1 MSRQPASSLTL
12 PLAAVAAVAVVLT
25 IASGNESRAQGKPGT
40 GEWRHYSGDNG
51 AKKYAPF
58 DQIDRTNVSRLRV
71 AWRRPQVSAE
81 FLAANPK
88 LRLSNNYR
96 STPIMVGGVLYATNA
111 VGLVEAFD
119 PSTGRTIW
127 TQPSSGE
134 ESGNPGLGGALRA
147 VAFWG
152 EGAEARVFSY
162 HRQYLYALNPK
173 TGVPITSFGA
183 NGRVD
188 LAALSPSNQFLW
200 NAPPLV
206 VRDLVLVGQSMPD
219 QDSAS
224 KAEGDVG
231 EVRAFDV
238 RTGRLR
244 WRFRSIPT
252 EDDPAAKTWESDALR
267 YIGAGN
273 VWAPMAADEELGYVY
288 LPTSSPTNDMY
299 GGHRPG
305 NNLYTSSVVCLDAMT
320 GRRVWH
326 FQTVHH
332 DLFDYDNPASP
343 VLGDI
348 TVDGRRIRAIVQV
361 TKQAFAYVLD
371 RVTGEPVW
379 PIEERPVPAS
389 TVPGEKA
396 AATQPFPTRPPPF
409 DRQGLTVDDLID
421 FTPDLRAE
429 AIAIMKQ
436 HVTGPVFT
444 PPSIASTGAWR
455 HEGNDPGARFGR
467 RRGLDRRC
475 LRPRDRHPLRP
486 VDDEPVRGE
495 PRSRRSEG
503 DQPEVPGVDAR
514 AGARATGP
522 STPEAAVRS
531 DYGARSEP
539 RRAGVDGAE
548 RQRSTR
554 PSGDQAPEPA
564 TARTCVPQRGGGD
577 PDAAVRARWRSD
589 KCSNSARR
597 WRTEFPCAGQGDW
610 CHDLGNGDAGRRDRR
625 ADDLYARRQAVCRD
639 GDWRP
644 ETSGGIRRVQ
654 LAVAVGQWRT

>member
-1 MSRQPASSLTL
+1 MARQQVSSIL
-12 PLAAVAAVAVVLT
+12 PITAVAAAALFLAAAYETGSSGQAV
-25 IASGNESRAQGKPGT
+25 EAQPRQ

-51 AKKYAPF
+51 AKKYAPL
-58 DQIDRTNVSRLRV
+58 DQINRTNVASLRI
-71 AWRRPQVSAE
+71 AWRRPQVAAE

-119 PSTGRTIW
+119 PATGRTVW
-127 TQPSSGE
+127 TQQSAGE

-162 HRQYLYALNPK
+162 HRQHLYALHTK
-173 TGVPITSFGA
+173 TGAPIASFGTA
-183 NGRVD
+183 GRVD
-188 LAALSPSNQFLW
+188 LAALSPSNTFLW

-224 KAEGDVG
+224 KAEGEVG
-231 EVRAFDV
+231 EVRAFDA

-244 WRFRSIPT
+244 WRFRAIPT
-252 EDDPAAKTWESDALR
+252 EDDPAAKSWESDALR

-305 NNLYTSSVVCLDAMT
+305 NNLYTSSVVCLDVTT

-343 VLGDI
+343 ILADL
-348 TVDGRRIRAIVQV
+348 TVDGRRIRAVVQV

-379 PIEERPVPAS
+379 PIEERPVPPS

-396 AATQPFPTRPPPF
+396 SPTQPFPTRPPPF
-409 DRQGLTVDDLID
+409 DRQGITVDDLID
-421 FTPDLRAE
+421 FTPELRAE
-429 AIAIMKQ
+429 AVAIMKQ
-436 HVTGPVFT
+436 HVAGPVFT
-444 PPSIASTGAWR
+444 PPSIASSEPGGTKGTIQVPGSVGGADWTGASF
-455 HEGNDPGARFGR
+455 DPETGMLYVPSMTNPFVANLLPGDPKQTNLRYRASTRALLLGPQGLPLLKPPYGR
-467 RRGLDRRC
+467 ITALDLNRGVQAWMMPNGGG
-475 LRPRDRHPLRP
+475 PRDHPAIKHLNLP
-486 VDDEPVRGE
+486 PLGHASRGALVVTRTLLFA
-495 PRSRRSEG
+495 PDG
-503 DQPEVPGVDAR
+503 DQINVRTPPGGGGRSFR
-514 AGARATGP
+514 ALDKATGATIWETEMP
-522 STPEAAVRS
+522 
-531 DYGARSEP
+531 
-539 RRAGVDGAE
+539 AGVTGAPMTYMHDGKQYVVMAIGGRDHPAE
-548 RQRSTR
+548 
-554 PSGDQAPEPA
+554 
-564 TARTCVPQRGGGD
+564 
-577 PDAAVRARWRSD
+577 
-589 KCSNSARR
+589 
-597 WRTEFPCAGQGDW
+597 F
-610 CHDLGNGDAGRRDRR
+610 
-625 ADDLYARRQAVCRD
+625 
-639 GDWRP
+639 
-644 ETSGGIRRVQ
+644 
-654 LAVAVGQWRT
+654 VAFSLP